1 MKKSLYTAVAIGA
14 ALFVANHDDAE
25 ASTKSYTVK
34 GGDNLSAIASK
45 YGTTV
50 ANIKQLNNLKSDM
63 IYVGQK
69 LKLSGK
75 KITTSSASSK
85 PTKPSNNSNTT
96 NTYTVKNGDYLY
108 AIATKFDL
116 TVSQVREMNNLKT
129 NVLYVGQK
137 LKVSGKASTST
148 SKPKPK
154 PTQSNTGSSTST
166 NNSASTYTVKSGDYL
181 SKIGAKFNI
190 SVAQIKDL
198 NNLSSDMIY
207 VGQVLKVSGKASSK
221 PSTSKPNPKPN
232 TKPST
237 GQSNSSSSSSSTYKV
252 QSGDYL
258 SKIASKFG
266 TTVAKIKQL
275 NGLQSDMIHVGQ
287 VLKVSGK
294 ATTTTPN
301 KPSGGGTIQVGKPS
315 ANAGSLIGN
324 AKKFIGVPYV
334 WAGSNPNGF
343 DCSGYIYYTFNMSGK
358 SIPRVN
364 AKGYHSL
371 ATPVSNPSPG
381 DVVFFAGTYTAGIS
395 HLGIYLGNGQFIHAG
410 NDGVEISSLNQG
422 YWKNHFSSYG
432 RF

>member
-34 GGDNLSAIASK
+34 AGDNLSGIASK

-50 ANIKQLNNLKSDM
+50 SNIKQLNNLKSDM

-69 LKLSGK
+69 LRLSGK
-75 KITTSSASSK
+75 KITTSSSSS
-85 PTKPSNNSNTT
+85 KPSNNSNAT
-96 NTYTVKNGDYLY
+96 NSYTVKNGDYLY

-116 TVSQVREMNNLKT
+116 TVSQIRDINNLKT

-137 LKVSGKASTST
+137 LKVSNKASA

-154 PTQSNTGSSTST
+154 PNQSNSGSSTNT

-190 SVAQIKDL
+190 SVAKIKDL
-198 NNLSSDMIY
+198 NNLSSDMIH

-221 PSTSKPNPKPN
+221 PSTPTSKPNK
-232 TKPST
+232 KPST
-237 GQSNSSSSSSSTYKV
+237 NQNSSSSSSYKV

-258 SKIASKFG
+258 SKIAAKFG

-275 NGLQSDMIHVGQ
+275 NGLQSEMIYVGQ
-287 VLKVSGK
+287 VLKVKGT
-294 ATTTTPN
+294 AATPN

-315 ANAGSLIGN
+315 ANSGSLIGN

-371 ATPVSNPSPG
+371 ATKVNNPSPG
-381 DVVFFAGTYTAGIS
+381 DLVFFAGTYTSGIS

-432 RF
+432 RL

>member
-14 ALFVANHDDAE
+14 ALFVANHDDAD

-34 GGDNLSAIASK
+34 GGDNLSAIANK

-50 ANIKQLNNLKSDM
+50 SNIKQLNNLKSDM

-75 KITTSSASSK
+75 KITTSSVSSK
-85 PTKPSNNSNTT
+85 PSKNSNAT
-96 NTYTVKNGDYLY
+96 NSYTVKNGDYLY

-116 TVSQVREMNNLKT
+116 SVSQIREMNNLKT
-129 NVLYVGQK
+129 NVIYVGQK
-137 LKVSGKASTST
+137 LKVSGKASTS
-148 SKPKPK
+148 KPKPN
-154 PTQSNTGSSTST
+154 QSNTGSSTAT

-207 VGQVLKVSGKASSK
+207 VGQKLKVSGKASSK
-221 PSTSKPNPKPN
+221 PSTPKPDPKPN
-232 TKPST
+232 KKPST
-237 GQSNSSSSSSSTYKV
+237 GQSSSSTSTYKV

-287 VLKVSGK
+287 VLKVSGTASK
-294 ATTTTPN
+294 PN
-301 KPSGGGTIQVGKPS
+301 KPSGGTIQVGKPT
-315 ANAGSLIGN
+315 ANAGSLISN

-371 ATPVSNPSPG
+371 AKPVSNPSPG
-381 DVVFFAGTYTAGIS
+381 DIVFFEGTYTSGIS

-432 RF
+432 RI

>member
-34 GGDNLSAIASK
+34 GGDNLSAIANK

-50 ANIKQLNNLKSDM
+50 SKIKQLNNLKSDM
-63 IYVGQK
+63 IYVGQT

-75 KITTSSASSK
+75 KLTSSSVTSK
-85 PTKPSNNSNTT
+85 PTTNSNAT
-96 NTYTVKNGDYLY
+96 NSYTVKNGDYLY

-116 TVSQVREMNNLKT
+116 TVSQIREMNNLKT
-129 NVLYVGQK
+129 NVIYVGQK
-137 LKVSGKASTST
+137 LKVSGKASSSTST

-154 PTQSNTGSSTST
+154 PNQSNTGSSTAT

-190 SVAQIKDL
+190 SVAQIKEL

-221 PSTSKPNPKPN
+221 PSTPKPDPKPN
-232 TKPST
+232 KKPSN
-237 GQSNSSSSSSSTYKV
+237 GQSSSSTSTYKV

-266 TTVAKIKQL
+266 TTVEKIKQL
-275 NGLQSDMIHVGQ
+275 NGLQSNMIHVGQ
-287 VLKVSGK
+287 VLKVSGT
-294 ATTTTPN
+294 ATTPN
-301 KPSGGGTIQVGKPS
+301 KPSGGTIQVGKPT
-315 ANAGSLIGN
+315 ANAGSLISN

-381 DVVFFAGTYTAGIS
+381 DIVFFAGTYTSGIS

-432 RF
+432 RI

>member
-34 GGDNLSAIASK
+34 GGDNLSAIANK

-50 ANIKQLNNLKSDM
+50 SNIKQINNLKSDM
-63 IYVGQK
+63 IYVGQT

-75 KITTSSASSK
+75 KITTSSSSSK
-85 PTKPSNNSNTT
+85 PSKPSNNSNAT
-96 NTYTVKNGDYLY
+96 NSYTVKNGDYLY
-108 AIATKFDL
+108 TIATKFDL
-116 TVSQVREMNNLKT
+116 TVSQIREINNLKT

-137 LKVSGKASTST
+137 LKVSGKASV

-154 PTQSNTGSSTST
+154 PNQSTGGSSTTT

-198 NNLSSDMIY
+198 NNLSSDMIH

-232 TKPST
+232 KKPST
-237 GQSNSSSSSSSTYKV
+237 NQGSSSSSSTYKV

-258 SKIASKFG
+258 SKIAAKFG

-275 NGLQSDMIHVGQ
+275 NGLQSEMIHVGQ
-287 VLKVSGK
+287 VLKVKGT
-294 ATTTTPN
+294 ATTPN
-301 KPSGGGTIQVGKPS
+301 KPSGGGTVQVGKPS

-324 AKKFIGVPYV
+324 AKKFIGVPYA

-364 AKGYHSL
+364 AKGYHAL
-371 ATPVSNPSPG
+371 ATKINNPSPG
-381 DVVFFAGTYTAGIS
+381 DIVFFAGTYTTGIS

>member
-34 GGDNLSAIASK
+34 AGDNLSGIASK

-50 ANIKQLNNLKSDM
+50 SNIKQLNNLKSDM

-69 LKLSGK
+69 LRLSGK
-75 KITTSSASSK
+75 KITTSSSSSK
-85 PTKPSNNSNTT
+85 PTNNSKAT
-96 NTYTVKNGDYLY
+96 NSYTVKNGDYLY

-116 TVSQVREMNNLKT
+116 TVSQIRDINNLKT

-137 LKVSGKASTST
+137 LKVSNKASA

-154 PTQSNTGSSTST
+154 PNQSNSGSSTNT

-190 SVAQIKDL
+190 SVAKIKDL
-198 NNLSSDMIY
+198 NNLSSDMIH

-221 PSTSKPNPKPN
+221 PSTPASKPNK
-232 TKPST
+232 KPST
-237 GQSNSSSSSSSTYKV
+237 NQNSSSSSSYKV

-258 SKIASKFG
+258 SKIAAKFG

-275 NGLQSDMIHVGQ
+275 NGLQSEMIYVGQ
-287 VLKVSGK
+287 VLKVKGT
-294 ATTTTPN
+294 AATPN
-301 KPSGGGTIQVGKPS
+301 KPNGGGTIQVGKPS
-315 ANAGSLIGN
+315 ANSGSLIGN

-371 ATPVSNPSPG
+371 ATKVNNPSPG
-381 DVVFFAGTYTAGIS
+381 DLVFFAGTYTSGIS

-432 RF
+432 RL